1 MSLLYAG
8 NHVRGVIGAGNG
20 DGGNQYFPHADGIV
34 NQDQRDRN
42 DYAVIRRNLACALTY
57 CPAIENW

>member
-1 MSLLYAG
+1 M
-8 NHVRGVIGAGNG
+8 RGVIGAGKG
-20 DGGNQYFPHADGIV
+20 GGGNQYFPHADGIV